1 MIKFKIE
8 VQEYLSRT
16 VEIEANNSDE
26 ALSKVK
32 EQYQKEEI
40 VLNAEDY
47 VTTDIKCVSDE

>member
-40 VLNAEDY
+40 VLDAEDY
-47 VTTDIKCVSDE
+47 VTTDITCFENE